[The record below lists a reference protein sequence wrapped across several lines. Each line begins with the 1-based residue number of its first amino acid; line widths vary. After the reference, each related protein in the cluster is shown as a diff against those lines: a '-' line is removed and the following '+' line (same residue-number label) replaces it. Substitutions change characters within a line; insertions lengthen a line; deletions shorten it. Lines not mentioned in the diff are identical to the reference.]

1 MEKVTVTVEL
11 TEANY
16 SAYLIIGDGIAVAT
30 GKTFEDLKKEMQS
43 AVEFHLEGIVEDGED
58 IPEIFLNPFEL
69 VYQFDIESLLLHYKG
84 IITNAALERLTG
96 INRRQLTH
104 YATGLRKPR
113 FEQRKKIGQA
123 LHRLGRELQEVEL

>member
-1 MEKVTVTVEL
+1 MEKVTVTVGL
-11 TEANY
+11 TENNY
-16 SAYLIIGDGIAVAT
+16 CAHLIIGEGIVVAT
-30 GKTFEDLKKEMQS
+30 GKTFDNLKKEMQS
-43 AVEFHLEGIVEDGED
+43 AIEFHLDGMCEDGDD

-69 VYQFDIESLLLHYKG
+69 VYQFDVESLLSHYKG

-104 YATGLRKPR
+104 YASGLRKPR
-113 FEQRKKIGQA
+113 FDQRKKIGQA